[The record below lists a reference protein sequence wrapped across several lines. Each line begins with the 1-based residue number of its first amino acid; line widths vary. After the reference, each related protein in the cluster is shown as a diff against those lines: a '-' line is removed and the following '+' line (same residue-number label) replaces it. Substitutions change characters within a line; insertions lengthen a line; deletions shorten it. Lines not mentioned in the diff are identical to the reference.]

1 MNVILVG
8 FKSCGK
14 TTAGKELA
22 KELNLEFIEVD
33 ELLEELYYEKYNER
47 LSFKEIYK
55 KHGEEFFR
63 KLESEALIRLK
74 DKKNIV
80 LSLGGGTVLSE
91 QNRKVMKEI
100 GTIVYLDV
108 DKSILLDRILNA
120 DELPAFLDKDR
131 SEKSFEEIFDKRKP
145 IYSEI
150 ADYRIKIKDEP
161 ISEIL
166 KKISEKL
173 PIKKIS
179 IKNIKTKICIPIT
192 ADIVEEGLGN
202 LKKAGEKNE
211 LVELRI
217 DFIKDIDEEKVE
229 KLLRNKSGEV
239 IVTCRPKSEG
249 GNFEGGEEDRILFLR
264 KAIESGAEYV
274 DVEFKTNK
282 KLINE
287 VINNESN
294 KTKEIEDFRG
304 TQKSKISGVLET
316 GGFHEFEK
324 QKFFKQS
331 KIIIS
336 YHNFDETLPIDE
348 LENIYNEIK
357 KLNPDLVKIVTFA
370 NSLNDN
376 FNMFRLLEGKKDLI
390 GFCMGIKG
398 HISRVLAPKFNS
410 LITFASL
417 EKSKES
423 ADGQLTI
430 EEMKNEYNFDLI
442 NEDTRLLGVIGEFAE
457 NSKSRHMHNKM
468 FKEKGVNF
476 IYHPLK
482 LEKNDLEAFMN
493 NFNKFDFAGAAVT
506 VPYKE
511 EIMKYLDDTDET
523 AKNIGAVN
531 TIVNDDGRLIG
542 YNTDYFGAVEALK
555 EKTQLNGKKV
565 LVIGAGGA
573 ARAVVYGL
581 RKENAEITIMNRT
594 AEKAQ
599 KLAEEFNIKADELEN
614 IKKLIMDNE
623 IVINTTS
630 VGMSPNSGRSI
641 IPEDCLINDKIIMDI
656 VYTPIRTKLIE
667 SAEKANCSTIT
678 GERMLVHQAM
688 KQYEL
693 WTKEKADFKIMEKA
707 IIEKIKNQ

>member
-22 KELNLEFIEVD
+22 KELNLEHIELD
-33 ELLEELYYEKYNER
+33 ELLEELYYKKHNER

-55 KHGEEFFR
+55 KHGEKFFR
-63 KLESEALIRLK
+63 NLENSALTGIK

-91 QNRKVMKEI
+91 QNRKIMKEI

-120 DELPAFLDKDR
+120 DELPAFLDKDKP
-131 SEKSFEEIFDKRKP
+131 EKSFEEILDKRKP

-161 ISEIL
+161 VSEIL
-166 KKISEKL
+166 KKINENLKFSSIQQVEYNEKL
-173 PIKKIS
+173 PIKKIA
-179 IKNIKTKICIPIT
+179 IKNVKTKKNKIKICIPIT
-192 ADIVEEGLGN
+192 ADTIEEALGN
-202 LKKAGEKNE
+202 LKKAEGKGD
-211 LVELRI
+211 LIELRL
-217 DFIKDIDEEKVE
+217 DFIKDIDEGKVE
-229 KLLRNKSGEV
+229 ELLKNKIKEV
-239 IVTCRPKSEG
+239 IVTCRPKSENG
-249 GNFEGGEEDRILFLR
+249 RFERSEEERILLLK
-264 KAIESGAEYV
+264 KAVESGAEYV

-282 KLINE
+282 DFINSLIKN
-287 VINNESN
+287 
-294 KTKEIEDFRG
+294 
-304 TQKSKISGVLET
+304 KSKP
-316 GGFHEFEK
+316 
-324 QKFFKQS
+324 

-336 YHNFDETLPIDE
+336 HHNFDETLPIEE

-357 KLNPDLVKIVTFA
+357 KLDPDLVKIVTFA

-376 FNMFRLLEGKKDLI
+376 FNIFRLLEGKDDLI

-398 HISRVLAPKFNS
+398 QISRVLAPKFNS

-417 EKSKES
+417 EKNKES

-442 NEDTRLLGVIGEFAE
+442 NEDTKLLGVIGEFAE

-482 LEKNDLEAFMN
+482 LEKNELKEFMN
-493 NFNKFDFAGAAVT
+493 NFRKFDFAGSAVT

-511 EIMKYLDDTDET
+511 KIMKYLDYTDDTTKD
-523 AKNIGAVN
+523 IGAVN
-531 TIVNDDGRLIG
+531 TIVNDNGRLTG
-542 YNTDYFGAVEALK
+542 YNTDYFGVVEALK
-555 EKTQLNGKKV
+555 EKTKLNGKKV

-581 RKENAEITIMNRT
+581 RKENAEITIINRT

-599 KLAEEFNIKADELEN
+599 KLAEEFNIKADKLEN
-614 IKKLIMDNE
+614 IKELIGDNE
-623 IVINTTS
+623 IVVNATS
-630 VGMSPNSGRSI
+630 VGMSPNLGRTI
-641 IPEDCLINDKIIMDI
+641 IPEDCLINNKIIMDI
-656 VYTPIRTKLIE
+656 VYTPLRTKLIE

-688 KQYEL
+688 KQYKL
-693 WTKEKADFKIMEKA
+693 WTKEKSDFEIMEKA
-707 IIEKIKNQ
+707 IKKVILKSN

>member
-1 MNVILVG
+1 MNVVLVG

-14 TTAGKELA
+14 TTAGRELA
-22 KELNLEFIEVD
+22 KELNLELIELD
-33 ELLEELYYEKYNER
+33 ELLEELYYERYNEG
-47 LSFKEIYK
+47 LSFREIYK

-74 DKKNIV
+74 GRKNIV
-80 LSLGGGTVLSE
+80 VGSGGGAVLSE
-91 QNRKVMKEI
+91 QNRKIMKEI

-108 DKSILLDRILNA
+108 DKNILLDRILNA
-120 DELPAFLDKDR
+120 DELPAFLDKDKP
-131 SEKSFEEIFDKRKP
+131 EKSFEEIFDKRKP
-145 IYSEI
+145 IYSGI
-150 ADYRIKIKDEP
+150 ANYRIKIKDEP

-166 KKISEKL
+166 KKINEKL

-179 IKNIKTKICIPIT
+179 IKNIKTKKNKTKICIPISACT
-192 ADIVEEGLGN
+192 IEEALED
-202 LKKAGEKNE
+202 LKKAGEKDE

-217 DFIKDIDEEKVE
+217 DFIKDIDEGKVE
-229 KLLRNKSGEV
+229 RLLKNKTEEV
-239 IVTCRPKSEG
+239 IVTCRPKSENG
-249 GNFEGGEEDRILFLR
+249 RFEGSEEERILLLK
-264 KAIESGAEYV
+264 KAVELGAEYV
-274 DVEFKTNK
+274 DIEFKTNNNFITE
-282 KLINE
+282 LIKNK
-287 VINNESN
+287 

-304 TQKSKISGVLET
+304 
-316 GGFHEFEK
+316 FEK

-336 YHNFDETLPIDE
+336 YHNFDETPPIKE

-357 KLNPDLVKIVTFA
+357 RLNPDLVKIVTFA

-376 FNMFRLLEGKKDLI
+376 FNIFKLLEGKNDLI
-390 GFCMGIKG
+390 GFCMRLKG
-398 HISRVLAPKFNS
+398 QISRVLAPKFNS
-410 LITFASL
+410 RITFASL
-417 EKSKES
+417 EENKES
-423 ADGQLTI
+423 ANGQLTI

-442 NEDTRLLGVIGEFAE
+442 NEDTKLLGVIGEFAE

-468 FKEKGVNF
+468 FKEQKVNF
-476 IYHPLK
+476 IYHSLK
-482 LEKNDLEAFMN
+482 LEKNELEEFMN
-493 NFNKFDFAGAAVT
+493 NFRKFDFAGAAVT
-506 VPYKE
+506 VPHKE
-511 EIMKYLDDTDET
+511 EIMKHLDDVDDT
-523 AKNIGAVN
+523 AKAIGAVN
-531 TIVNDDGRLIG
+531 TIVNNNGRLTG

-581 RKENAEITIMNRT
+581 RKENAEITIINRT

-599 KLAEEFNIKADELEN
+599 KLAEEFNVKADKLEN
-614 IKKLIMDNE
+614 IKKLIEDKE

-630 VGMSPNSGRSI
+630 VGMKPDLGGSI
-641 IPEDCLINDKIIMDI
+641 IPEDCLINGKIIMDI

-693 WTKEKADFKIMEKA
+693 WTKEKVDFKIMENAIKKA
-707 IIEKIKNQ
+707 ILKSN